1 MKVKIFEPG
10 TENMDDNFE
19 RLENNKENEIF
30 DETENN

>member
-1 MKVKIFEPG
+1 MKDKIFELG
-10 TENMDDNFE
+10 SENRDDNFE